1 MEWFKRRGVTQVYES
16 KTPVFTVSTPSTPEL
31 GIDLQ
36 TPPTPSRLR
45 SLVGAFRRTRRA
57 HPRAQPQP
65 LPSSLGS
72 IVVATVFGLR
82 VPGARIHLA
91 IQPHP
96 RSPPLA
102 VIELATTTGA
112 FMADIAS
119 GPLNFVLQCA
129 TRGGT
134 DALPLWEEARW
145 AQFCNGCV
153 SGSARRRG
161 GGDADAVDLRVIEML
176 EHVSFGA
183 GILPDYFVGTG
194 TGTGTGTGMVDL
206 VYMRALYERVVRSK
220 DAEVLSM
227 LGSEVKGYPEI
238 SFNLIRV

>member
-1 MEWFKRRGVTQVYES
+1 MSWVQIWPWDKGS
-16 KTPVFTVSTPSTPEL
+16 
-31 GIDLQ
+31 GIRVPRVHRIHAID
-36 TPPTPSRLR
+36 
-45 SLVGAFRRTRRA
+45 ARTRHRLPNPA
-57 HPRAQPQP
+57 DSFATPLPRWSISSNTSSAPRAQP

-82 VPGARIHLA
+82 LPGARIHLA

-129 TRGGT
+129 TRGGR
-134 DALPLWEEARW
+134 DAPPLWEEARW
-145 AQFCNGCV
+145 AQFCNGRV

-161 GGDADAVDLRVIEML
+161 GGDADAVDLRVTEML

-183 GILPDYFVGTG
+183 GILPDYFEGTG
-194 TGTGTGTGMVDL
+194 TGTGTGTVDL
-206 VYMRALYERVVRSK
+206 VYMRARYERVVRSK